1 MIFLCGIPSEPSLG
15 LVIEQLRLLGAPH
28 VVFNQRRFAGT
39 AIEFAVRDGH
49 VDGWMQLEGRHYRL
63 ADFSAVYTRLMDH
76 RHLPEVERELPG
88 SPQRLYC
95 QALHTTI
102 MRWYEIAPALVLNRY
117 EEIGS
122 NYSKPYQAQLILE
135 QGFAVPETLITN
147 DPELV
152 REFQDKHHRVIFK
165 SISAVRSIVQTL
177 GEEDLARLNAIRSCP
192 TQFQEFVDGTNVR
205 VHTVGSNQAFAVAIT
220 TSATDYRYAH
230 LQGEQEQLEAVEID
244 DELAERC
251 LRLSTALGL
260 EFAGIDLKI
269 TPEGRAY
276 CLEVNAC
283 PAYSYYEFHTEQP
296 IARAVAGYLAGAG

>member
-15 LVIEQLRLLGAPH
+15 LVIEQLRSLGAPH

-39 AIEFAVRDGH
+39 AIEFSVRNGQ

-76 RHLPEVERELPG
+76 RHLPEVEREPPG

-95 QALHTTI
+95 QALHSTI
-102 MRWYEIAPALVLNRY
+102 MRWYEIAPARVLNRN

-122 NYSKPYQAQLILE
+122 NYSKPYQAQLLLE

-152 REFQDKHHRVIFK
+152 REFHQKHGRVIFK
-165 SISAVRSIVQTL
+165 SISAVRSIVQIL
-177 GEEDLARLNAIRSCP
+177 RGEDLARLNAIRSCP
-192 TQFQEFVDGTNVR
+192 TQFQEFIEGTNVR
-205 VHTVGSNQAFAVAIT
+205 VHTVGSQAFAVAIST
-220 TSATDYRYAH
+220 GATDYRYAH
-230 LQGEQEQLEAVEID
+230 LQGEQEQLETVEIA

-251 LRLSTALGL
+251 VRLSRALGL
-260 EFAGIDLKI
+260 EFSGIDLKI
-269 TPEGRAY
+269 TPDGRAY
-276 CLEVNAC
+276 CLEVNPC
-283 PAYSYYEFHTEQP
+283 PAYSYYEIHTGQP

>member
-152 REFQDKHHRVIFK
+152 REFQEKHHRVIFK

>member
-76 RHLPEVERELPG
+76 RHLPEVEREPPG

-102 MRWYEIAPALVLNRY
+102 MRWYEIAPARVLNRY

-152 REFQDKHHRVIFK
+152 REFQEKHHRVIFK